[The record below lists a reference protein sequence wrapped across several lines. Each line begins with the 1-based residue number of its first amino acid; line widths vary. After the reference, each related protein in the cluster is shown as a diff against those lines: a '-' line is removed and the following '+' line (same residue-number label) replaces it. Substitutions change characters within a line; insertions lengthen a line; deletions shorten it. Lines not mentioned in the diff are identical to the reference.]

1 MKQKVIVFIIMLLPL
16 ALAAQ
21 TPKKVVINIVDRE
34 YKVPEM
40 AKNLLKSSF
49 TKAFAE
55 ASEFEVID
63 RQADMSRIMN
73 DSDFQRTGEAGDSQ
87 AKKLGEMPKADLM
100 LTVEVN
106 VLGESNLLISAKM
119 MDLETAMAVAMVSP
133 QIVGNSTKDLQDA
146 GKQISDKILEQ
157 IKN

>member
-1 MKQKVIVFIIMLLPL
+1 MKGKVFLIILMLLPL

-21 TPKKVVINIVDRE
+21 TPKKVEINIVDKE
-34 YKVPEM
+34 YKVSEM
-40 AKNLLKSSF
+40 AKSLLKSSF

-100 LTVEVN
+100 LTVEVK

-133 QIVGNSTKDLQDA
+133 QIVGSSPKDLQDA
-146 GKQISDKILEQ
+146 SKQIYGKILEQ
-157 IKN
+157 MKN